1 MKQILEKY
9 NLERID
15 YLRNNKDQITEDVLT
30 ELRSY
35 GVSGKQIALDILEKR
50 DDENL
55 SEIHMQE
62 IVKCI
67 NDVIYFKD
75 NYLLVLN
82 KDELQDKFLKAIKV
96 NQKTQITSARCT
108 KKSYAAAIYA
118 LWQFNFFTG
127 KTIGIVAS
135 NQSTAKNTISNI
147 SNLYTRIPSWMQM
160 PAKHLKTSITSK
172 EGNNRIII
180 DSINENAFRGL
191 SLDVLVIDN
200 LSMVK
205 SSKFYEFFAAVFPSI
220 VQKIDYK
227 IIAIEENPDINL
239 NFFEVNEDTVLPVIE
254 EPVITEKPILRRSFT
269 TMLKDFFKKIF
280 RF

>member
-15 YLRNNKDQITEDVLT
+15 YLRNNKDQITEEVLT

-35 GVSGKQIALDILEKR
+35 GTSGKQIALDILEKR

-82 KDELQDKFLKAIKV
+82 KDELQDKFLKAIKM
-96 NQKTQITSARCT
+96 NQKTQITSARST

-118 LWQFNFFTG
+118 LWQFNFYTR

-135 NQSTAKNTISNI
+135 NQSIAKDIISNI
-147 SNLYTRIPSWMQM
+147 SNLYSKIPSWMQM
-160 PAKHLKTSITSK
+160 PAKHLKTSIVSK

-220 VQKIDYK
+220 VQKVDYK
-227 IIAIEENPDINL
+227 IIAIEENIDINL
-239 NFFEVNEDTVLPVIE
+239 KFFEVNEDTVLPVIE
-254 EPVITEKPILRRSFT
+254 DPVVTENPILRRSFGT
-269 TMLKDFFKKIF
+269 VLKDFIKKIF
-280 RF
+280 SF